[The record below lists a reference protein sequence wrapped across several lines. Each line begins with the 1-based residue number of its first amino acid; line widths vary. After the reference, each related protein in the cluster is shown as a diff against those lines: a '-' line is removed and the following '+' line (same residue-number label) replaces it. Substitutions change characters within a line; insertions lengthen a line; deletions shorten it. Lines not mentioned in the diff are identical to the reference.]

1 MKKRLLI
8 ATCLFAVGIQN
19 LTAQDYLD
27 VAGDHA
33 RLYVGRVEPQYQLTA
48 WRDNP
53 YYGDNLDVHMGRI
66 SYYGV
71 VYDNVRLRYDML
83 FRGKDA

>member
-53 YYGDNLDVHMGRI
+53 YYGRTW
-66 SYYGV
+66 GV
-71 VYDNVRLRYDML
+71 FATMVWFMIM
-83 FRGKDA
+83 